1 MLHSTYPFHFHL
13 VIFARIRAHVR
24 RLPLSA
30 SNLWAETCYG
40 PSASGLEWI
49 AVTRDNLTTEMRD
62 NLTTETAILLGM
74 TDFLLSVISFQ
85 TYLLCVL
92 LCY

>member
-1 MLHSTYPFHFHL
+1 MLLSTYPFPFHL
-13 VIFARIRAHVR
+13 VIFAHTRAHVR

-40 PSASGLEWI
+40 PSAPGLEWI
-49 AVTRDNLTTEMRD
+49 QVTEIRD
-62 NLTTETAILLGM
+62 NLTTETAIILGM
-74 TDFLLSVISFQ
+74 KDFLLPVISFQ